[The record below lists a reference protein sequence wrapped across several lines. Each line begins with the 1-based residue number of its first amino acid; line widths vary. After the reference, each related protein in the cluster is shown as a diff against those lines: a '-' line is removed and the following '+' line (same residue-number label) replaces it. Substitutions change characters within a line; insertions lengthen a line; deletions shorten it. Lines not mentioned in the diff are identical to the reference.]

1 MPLLRPRRSALYMP
15 GSNARAIEKARSLA
29 ADVLILDL
37 EDAVAPEA
45 KAVARR
51 QVCDAVSNRTFGS
64 REVVVRI
71 NALST
76 PWGRDDLEAVA
87 VAKPDAVL
95 LPKVDRAGDV
105 IHVQAA
111 LDASACPATVGLW
124 AMMETPRAVLDALA
138 IAEAALGPAPRL
150 GAFVVGTNDLLKDTR
165 MRAAPR
171 RTPLV
176 PWLATLVAAARACGL
191 AILDGVYNLLDDGD
205 GLSIECAQARELG
218 MDGKTLIHPRQ
229 IEPCNAAFA
238 PSAAELAWAR
248 KVVAAFD
255 DNPANAARNVVQVD
269 GQMVERLHLAAARHD
284 LATAEIER

>member
-1 MPLLRPRRSALYMP
+1 MLLLRPRRSALYMP

-111 LDASACPATVGLW
+111 LDALACPAAVGLW
-124 AMMETPRAVLDALA
+124 AMMETPRAALDALA

-165 MRAAPR
+165 MRAAPG

-176 PWLATLVAAARACGL
+176 PWLTTLVAAARACGL
-191 AILDGVYNLLDDGD
+191 AILDGVYNVLDDGD

-238 PSAAELAWAR
+238 PSVTELAWAR
-248 KVVAAFD
+248 KVVSAFGD
-255 DNPANAARNVVQVD
+255 PANAARNVVQVD
-269 GQMVERLHLAAARHD
+269 GQMVERLHLAAARRD
-284 LATAEIER
+284 LAAAEIER